1 MAANSAIPLQFAYP
15 ASLVFILTLG
25 NATNA
30 QYHSQIAY
38 IALICH
44 PACNAKQV
52 PTYREEIAT
61 TARHRFPAA
70 LSVNL
75 QQNACSAK
83 EDTI

>member
-1 MAANSAIPLQFAYP
+1 MAVNSVIPHQFAYLV
-15 ASLVFILTLG
+15 SLVFILTLG
-25 NATNA
+25 SASNA